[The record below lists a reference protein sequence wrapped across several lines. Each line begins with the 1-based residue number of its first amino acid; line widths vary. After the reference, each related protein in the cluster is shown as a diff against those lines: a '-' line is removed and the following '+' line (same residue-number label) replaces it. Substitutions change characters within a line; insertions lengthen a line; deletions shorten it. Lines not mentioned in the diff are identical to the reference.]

1 VIIGLDH
8 VQTAAPAGC
17 EESARAFY
25 GELLGLAELPKP
37 AALAVRG
44 GVWFELCDGRQLH
57 IGVAAPFA
65 PARKA
70 HPALML
76 ASPAALEELANDLA
90 RAGYDARWDEQLPRA
105 RRVYLDDPFG
115 NRLELLA
122 HER

>member
-8 VQTAAPAGC
+8 VQIAAPAGC
-17 EESARAFY
+17 EERARAFY
-25 GELLGLAELPKP
+25 GELLGLAQLPKP
-37 AALAVRG
+37 AALAARG
-44 GVWFELCDGRQLH
+44 GVWFELRDGRQLH
-57 IGVAAPFA
+57 VGVAAPFA

-70 HPALML
+70 HPAFAL

-90 RAGYDARWDEQLPRA
+90 RAGHEPRWDEQLPGA
-105 RRVYLDDPFG
+105 RRFYLDDPFG